1 MFLCVFVIFYVIMRF
16 LVMFLEIRCFNALK
30 RLLAIVVLIY
40 YISIKNRQCFKLTN
54 IISWIW
60 RVSATCMQSFLDYLN
75 TFPRLNKFDLCLP
88 WCFFALL
95 SLFNLDTNCI
105 CSNFCSNLNETF
117 YKRYPTGNETII
129 KKYLFTVQIF
139 KR

>member
-1 MFLCVFVIFYVIMRF
+1 M
-16 LVMFLEIRCFNALK
+16 
-30 RLLAIVVLIY
+30 VLIY

-88 WCFFALL
+88 WCFFALWASLISIQIVYVRIFVVIWMKHSTKGTQQETKLL
-95 SLFNLDTNCI
+95 SKRIYLLFKYFKDSLDLTYYVI
-105 CSNFCSNLNETF
+105 RKSNLHVVRIDRF
-117 YKRYPTGNETII
+117 VFIASMKC
-129 KKYLFTVQIF
+129 
-139 KR
+139 